1 MPTINYGE
9 KTIYVPEGYR
19 QNAQAAIDR
28 DIHRA
33 VNLGEMFEYET
44 QDYLDAVATSTML
57 TPIAGDIAGMAADAN
72 MYATDPDSRNW
83 FNYLFTAAGILPFV
97 PAASQVRK
105 ARKTARKLHEV
116 DNLFH
121 GSNTDFEQFSDD
133 AIGGGQGAQMIGH
146 GHYFSSS
153 EDKGDLYR
161 MHGLERDD
169 AYEDFLQA
177 ERAVAEAN
185 EDYNRVDL
193 IERLQL
199 GNTPKALD
207 DIAADPDYDDD
218 MREMASEL
226 AQTVRDMNPNIGK
239 MYQVETPNITEDE
252 IIDWD
257 ATLENQP
264 PIVQEFFA
272 NQPMPPNQMT
282 QENPMYGFM
291 VDVKNKAK
299 METDRLNA
307 KMSNKVLQQRRLR
320 EQLLQKRFDTIEG
333 VTTPNYPGDQPLL
346 DQIDILDNEINDILK
361 RRDQTIFG
369 SNDEVMQTQGYSPVK
384 KEATRQLLEGGI
396 KGVKYLDTTANPLP
410 GSNKKGAT
418 NYVIFDARLIDI
430 AKKYGVTIPSAS
442 LMLYGATNQGYEED
456 TSGI

>member
-1 MPTINYGE
+1 
-9 KTIYVPEGYR
+9 
-19 QNAQAAIDR
+19 
-28 DIHRA
+28 
-33 VNLGEMFEYET
+33 
-44 QDYLDAVATSTML
+44 
-57 TPIAGDIAGMAADAN
+57 
-72 MYATDPDSRNW
+72 
-83 FNYLFTAAGILPFV
+83 LPFV

-133 AIGGGQGAQMIGH
+133 AIGGGQGAQMMGH

-153 EDKGDLYR
+153 EDRGDLYR

-272 NQPMPPNQMT
+272 NQPMAPNQMT

-291 VDVKNKAK
+291 NTIKDQGD
-299 METDRLNA
+299 MQIQRLNA
-307 KMSNKVLQQRRLR
+307 KMKYNVRQKEELDKSLIGKLTRG
-320 EQLLQKRFDTIEG
+320 EIQL
-333 VTTPNYPGDQPLL
+333 
-346 DQIDILDNEINDILK
+346 
-361 RRDQTIFG
+361 
-369 SNDEVMQTQGYSPVK
+369 
-384 KEATRQLLEGGI
+384 
-396 KGVKYLDTTANPLP
+396 
-410 GSNKKGAT
+410 
-418 NYVIFDARLIDI
+418 
-430 AKKYGVTIPSAS
+430 
-442 LMLYGATNQGYEED
+442 
-456 TSGI
+456 

>member
-9 KTIYVPEGYR
+9 KTIYFPEGYR

-44 QDYLDAVATSTML
+44 QDYLDALATSTML

-83 FNYLFTAAGILPFV
+83 FNYLFTAASILPLV

-105 ARKTARKLHEV
+105 ARKTARKLHEI

-133 AIGGGQGAQMIGH
+133 AIGGGQGAQMRGH
-146 GHYFSSS
+146 GHYLSSS
-153 EDKGDLYR
+153 EDRADEFRAFGLKRDEEYETFLQNEYEKADQMQDYGR
-161 MHGLERDD
+161 MDMLERLMGG
-169 AYEDFLQA
+169 F
-177 ERAVAEAN
+177 R
-185 EDYNRVDL
+185 
-193 IERLQL
+193 
-199 GNTPKALD
+199 PKDLD
-207 DIAADPDYDDD
+207 DIAADPDYDDYV
-218 MREMASEL
+218 RETAKEL

-257 ATLENQP
+257 ARLEDQP
-264 PIVQEFFA
+264 PIVQEFFE

-291 VDVKNKAK
+291 NTIKDQGDMQVD
-299 METDRLNA
+299 RINA
-307 KMSNKVLQQRRLR
+307 KMKYNVRQKEELKRSLIQKQTRGEIEFFGPEEKQM
-320 EQLLQKRFDTIEG
+320 EQ
-333 VTTPNYPGDQPLL
+333 
-346 DQIDILDNEINDILK
+346 QIDALDDQYEDLLK
-361 RRDQTIFG
+361 QRAASMVG
-369 SNDEVMQTQGYSPVK
+369 SNQRIMQTQGYSPVK

-396 KGVKYLDTTANPLP
+396 KGLKYLDENANPLP
-410 GSNKKGAT
+410 GSNKKGVT

>member
-9 KTIYVPEGYR
+9 KTIYFPEGYR

-57 TPIAGDIAGMAADAN
+57 TPVVGDLAGIAADVN
-72 MYATDPDSRNW
+72 MYATEPESRNW
-83 FNYLFTAAGILPFV
+83 FNYLFTAAGVLPFV

-105 ARKTARKLHEV
+105 ARRTARKLHEV

-121 GSNTDFEQFSDD
+121 GSNKDFDKFSDD
-133 AIGGGQGAQMIGH
+133 AIGGGQGAQMVGH

-153 EDKGDLYR
+153 ENRADEFRAFGLKRDEEYETFLQNEYEKADQMQDYGR
-161 MHGLERDD
+161 MDMLERLMGG
-169 AYEDFLQA
+169 F
-177 ERAVAEAN
+177 RPK
-185 EDYNRVDL
+185 DL
-193 IERLQL
+193 DE
-199 GNTPKALD
+199 
-207 DIAADPDYDDD
+207 IAADPDYDDAV
-218 MREMASEL
+218 RESAKEL

-252 IIDWD
+252 IIDFD
-257 ATLENQP
+257 ARLEDQP

-291 VDVKNKAK
+291 NTIKDQGD
-299 METDRLNA
+299 MQIQRLNA
-307 KMSNKVLQQRRLR
+307 KMKYNVKQREELDKSLIAKLTRGEIDFNSPEEKQIKQQINSLQNQYEDLLKQRS
-320 EQLLQKRFDTIEG
+320 
-333 VTTPNYPGDQPLL
+333 
-346 DQIDILDNEINDILK
+346 
-361 RRDQTIFG
+361 QTMVG
-369 SNDEVMQTQGYSPVK
+369 SNQQVMQTQGFSPVK

-396 KGVKYLDTTANPLP
+396 KGVKYLDQNANPLP
-410 GSNKKGAT
+410 GSNKKGVT
-418 NYVIFDARLIDI
+418 NYVIFDGRLIDI

-442 LMLYGATNQGYEED
+442 LMLYGATNQGYEEE
-456 TSGI
+456 I

>member
-9 KTIYVPEGYR
+9 KTIYFPEGYR

-57 TPIAGDIAGMAADAN
+57 TPVVGDLAGIAADVN
-72 MYATDPDSRNW
+72 MYATEPESRNW
-83 FNYLFTAAGILPFV
+83 FNYLFTAAGVLPFV

-105 ARKTARKLHEV
+105 ARRTARKLHEV

-121 GSNTDFEQFSDD
+121 GSNKDFDKFSDD
-133 AIGGGQGAQMIGH
+133 AIGGGQGAQMVGH

-153 EDKGDLYR
+153 EDRADEFRAFGLKRDEEYETFLQNEYEKADQMQDYGR
-161 MHGLERDD
+161 MDMLERLMGG
-169 AYEDFLQA
+169 F
-177 ERAVAEAN
+177 RPK
-185 EDYNRVDL
+185 DL
-193 IERLQL
+193 DE
-199 GNTPKALD
+199 
-207 DIAADPDYDDD
+207 IAADPDYDDAV
-218 MREMASEL
+218 RESAKEL

-252 IIDWD
+252 IIDFD
-257 ATLENQP
+257 ARLEDQP

-291 VDVKNKAK
+291 NTIKDQGD
-299 METDRLNA
+299 MQIQRLNA
-307 KMSNKVLQQRRLR
+307 KMKYNVKQREELDKSLIAKLTRGEIDFNSPEEKQIKQQINSLQNQYEDLLKQRS
-320 EQLLQKRFDTIEG
+320 
-333 VTTPNYPGDQPLL
+333 
-346 DQIDILDNEINDILK
+346 
-361 RRDQTIFG
+361 QTMVG
-369 SNDEVMQTQGYSPVK
+369 SNQQVMQTQGFSPVK

-396 KGVKYLDTTANPLP
+396 KGVKYLDQNANPLP
-410 GSNKKGAT
+410 GSNKKGVT
-418 NYVIFDARLIDI
+418 NYVIFDGRLIDI

-442 LMLYGATNQGYEED
+442 LMLYGATNQGYEEE
-456 TSGI
+456 I